1 MDEINFPHAIF
12 AAMDIVQLERRTKTP
27 EQSEIAQEAYD
38 EQFDRAAQSAA
49 LGVRFEEGAN
59 GDGKNTV

>member
-12 AAMDIVQLERRTKTP
+12 AAQNIVQHERTTTP

-59 GDGKNTV
+59 SDGKNTV